1 MTNDSCKMTD
11 NIELNQIK
19 ALFRADRVM
28 ALEKELY
35 IQSVILSVHTSNTFI
50 ITIIVFIYI
59 ALI

>member
-35 IQSVILSVHTSNTFI
+35 IQSVILSVHTSNTFT